1 MLQALLQTIA
11 NLGFDAQAVNT
22 SFNNI
27 LETIRNGNT
36 GSLDGIIGIFKGVL
50 SVVTGMDAAEL
61 SLIAS
66 SLATSVLG
74 MLSDAGASSVLTT
87 ITGA

>member
-22 SFNNI
+22 SFNSI
-27 LETIRNGNT
+27 LDTIKTGDT